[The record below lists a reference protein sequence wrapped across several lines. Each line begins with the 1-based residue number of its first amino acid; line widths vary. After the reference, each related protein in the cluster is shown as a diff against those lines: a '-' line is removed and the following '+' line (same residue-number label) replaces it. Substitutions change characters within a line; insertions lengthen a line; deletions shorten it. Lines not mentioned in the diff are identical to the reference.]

1 LPSIQAIYD
10 GTKSRAGMQLVTI
23 SVDEDTQKLAAF
35 MKQKG
40 YTFPVLASK
49 PYVQKV
55 LPQFMLGQVWL
66 VDRNG
71 AVRLQRSRNMFNGIE
86 KAFEE
91 EVMYRARQLMN

>member
-1 LPSIQAIYD
+1 MDRTSNSSNVWRGHETAHTD
-10 GTKSRAGMQLVTI
+10 GNGDACGGTTGSG
-23 SVDEDTQKLAAF
+23 
-35 MKQKG
+35 
-40 YTFPVLASK
+40 K

-71 AVRLQRSRNMFNGIE
+71 AVRLQRSQNMFNGIE